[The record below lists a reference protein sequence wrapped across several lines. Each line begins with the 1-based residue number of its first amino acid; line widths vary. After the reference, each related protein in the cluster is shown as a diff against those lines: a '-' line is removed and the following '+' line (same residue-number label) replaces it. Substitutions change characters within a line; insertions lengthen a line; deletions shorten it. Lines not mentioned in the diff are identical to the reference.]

1 MIKIIIFIFTLK
13 LLTCQIFDEW
23 MIATDDSN
31 IKISDLLNF
40 DVIISINKV
49 KEMEKT
55 KKSFINISYI

>member
-23 MIATDDSN
+23 MIATYDSN

-40 DVIISINKV
+40 DVIKSINKV
-49 KEMEKT
+49 KEREKT